1 MDEVQPNDSGS
12 PNPFDKR
19 RVRIR
24 SDPSIS
30 PNSLLDGVS
39 NTPPTFE
46 LANFRDSYVRD
57 HEARV
62 GFVADLSMRG
72 GKWLVGRVRLQCSI
86 RRCIMWKMVEDG
98 LRAAEKG
105 RRRGE
110 DDDESVAPD
119 DTTDYTDRDAAARP
133 IAHRDIVGPG
143 GTHFNESNNN
153 MLLTRMGTNGTQYHD
168 ANAEYAAGVLRT
180 PNAGASRE
188 YSKTDESGWGSE
200 RDKKGRGHGSPNLP
214 LGSKEASMVAD
225 HALNTLEGVPTSRAR
240 RWWLFMV
247 WIRTS
252 IIP

>member
-12 PNPFDKR
+12 PNSFDKR

-30 PNSLLDGVS
+30 PNSSLDRVS
-39 NTPPTFE
+39 NTPPTSE
-46 LANFRDSYVRD
+46 LAKFRDSYVRD

-62 GFVADLSMRG
+62 EFGVDSSMCG

-119 DTTDYTDRDAAARP
+119 DTTDYTDRDTAA
-133 IAHRDIVGPG
+133 PG
-143 GTHFNESNNN
+143 RASYNESNDNL
-153 MLLTRMGTNGTQYHD
+153 LLTQTGTNGT
-168 ANAEYAAGVLRT
+168 
-180 PNAGASRE
+180 
-188 YSKTDESGWGSE
+188 
-200 RDKKGRGHGSPNLP
+200 
-214 LGSKEASMVAD
+214 
-225 HALNTLEGVPTSRAR
+225 
-240 RWWLFMV
+240 
-247 WIRTS
+247 
-252 IIP
+252 